1 MEQASEGQF
10 TASRRERTL
19 FGINNLVKID
29 TIKED
34 SQTYKNERD
43 VVFQMDASKVNQSLI
58 KIEFCTANTFI
69 LLSNG
74 EVYSKGKGEALGRQK
89 KENNKVFEEV
99 LFETESE
106 NYQNLPETNLRKDL
120 EGKILIYDISAGNN
134 HVLVLDNNHVVW
146 GWGDNNYH
154 QILPRSNIKNFDFPQ
169 MIDFNKNVFITQ
181 VFANYNSSF
190 VVGSKNCIIS
200 WGEINTKSQSR
211 DKVNDNSNDFMFYD
225 EMAKIIDYVV
235 FKDTSDYT
243 ENFIKFRKSL
253 NSRFWQ
259 NSKEEEEKK
268 KKIEKLMKKLKVLQ
282 IEIEKRQ
289 KENKQFNNYLAS
301 KINDRKVLI
310 LKDLLQQYEKKM
322 NKTSSKKEDLRK
334 SLSKIEGEINKEN
347 SDMANNVQL
356 IDEVET
362 EIENLY
368 NKITIK
374 ETKGENIKEKSQ
386 TVSELSSIRVRPT
399 NQSDENKEL
408 EEKKNEEIIEI
419 QKQIHN
425 KEIFKESLN
434 KNLQVISSSLDSKEK
449 ERSLI
454 VSSINKV
461 TDKENSYLQARN
473 IIEDM
478 IQVLFDAINRQ
489 NMQKN
494 FTPEDYKML
503 NANTKNL
510 HSKIRETY
518 NKLLALNEQSE
529 KISFISIHIAE
540 PFKLTQDILND
551 SNEKIESIREA
562 IDRIKAQQTETVKN
576 DLKIIYQLIETKL
589 NLIDEQNKMIKII
602 HVLLSS
608 LKEND
613 VKLYFQDKNKVKES
627 MLTSSTVKDDVNDNI
642 EYIYKDI
649 IINLLKETYWL
660 IKEEEKLIKMDAEGS
675 REKQD
680 KYIEDKVIQM
690 KKLKERTKVP
700 EQKKVTEDIYDNCV
714 SFNCKNE
721 PDTKF
726 ITGNTSSWNWN
737 YSFKE
742 NTPIDRKQN
751 TPTQT

>member
-1 MEQASEGQF
+1 MEQTNEGQF

-106 NYQNLPETNLRKDL
+106 DYQNLPETNLRKDL

-225 EMAKIIDYVV
+225 EMAKIIDYVM

-243 ENFIKFRKSL
+243 ENFIKFRKIL

-268 KKIEKLMKKLKVLQ
+268 NKIEKLMKKLKVLQ

-322 NKTSSKKEDLRK
+322 NKTSSKKEELRK

-347 SDMANNVQL
+347 SDMANNIQL

-449 ERSLI
+449 GRSLI

-494 FTPEDYKML
+494 FTPEDYKMI

-510 HSKIRETY
+510 HLKIRETY
-518 NKLLALNEQSE
+518 NKLLALNDQSE

-562 IDRIKAQQTETVKN
+562 IDKIKAQQTETVKN

-602 HVLLSS
+602 YVLLSS

-700 EQKKVTEDIYDNCV
+700 EEKKVTEDIYDNCV

-726 ITGNTSSWNWN
+726 INGNTSSWNWN
-737 YSFKE
+737 FSFKE
-742 NTPIDRKQN
+742 NTPTDRKPN
-751 TPTQT
+751 TPTQI

>member
-1 MEQASEGQF
+1 MEQTNEGQF

-106 NYQNLPETNLRKDL
+106 DYQNLPETNLRKDL

-225 EMAKIIDYVV
+225 EMAKIIDYVM

-243 ENFIKFRKSL
+243 ENFIKFRKIL

-268 KKIEKLMKKLKVLQ
+268 NKIEKLMKKLKVLQ

-322 NKTSSKKEDLRK
+322 NKTSSKKEELRK

-449 ERSLI
+449 GRSLI

-494 FTPEDYKML
+494 FTSEDYKMI

-518 NKLLALNEQSE
+518 NKLLALNDQSE

-562 IDRIKAQQTETVKN
+562 IDKIKAQQTETVKN

-602 HVLLSS
+602 YVLLSS

-700 EQKKVTEDIYDNCV
+700 EEKKVTEDIYDNCV

-726 ITGNTSSWNWN
+726 INGNTSSWNWN
-737 YSFKE
+737 FSFKE
-742 NTPIDRKQN
+742 NTPTDRKPN
-751 TPTQT
+751 TPTQI